1 MSFVLGVRDVIL
13 EWFEHN
19 YIGYA
24 AYKVFLV
31 VLLASCAISLI
42 YIASKSVNE
51 QQKWLVLTSMG
62 FFMILLSYYGEVT
75 SNNIYT
81 MVWMVKMGHI
91 SKILSTLC
99 FLKYASGYCKE
110 KIPVKLMNA
119 YYCYT
124 IFIGAC
130 VLFANKI
137 PYFYKSYTIKY
148 FGGIPCFSANYGFL
162 FYMYSGSLC
171 AAIFVVLFM
180 IVKRMGRVNYTE
192 KKQLRFLF
200 FTGLLP
206 VLGYALTLSLPF
218 PMFDFVPVS
227 FGISALL
234 LYIASKQHGLLDVV
248 LSAKENIIENT
259 KEGIVVVD
267 NEYNVLY
274 ANIAATYLI
283 DHVFD
288 NKEGE
293 ELEAFMHLFQKEKNL
308 IELKDGMYEVSVS
321 DIYENTKLRG
331 KMAWFFD
338 VTEAQEYTKEI
349 LQLKDEAER
358 ANIAKSAFLANM
370 SHEIRTPM
378 NAILGFSELVIQQEK
393 EESLKD
399 YMYDIKRSAKSLLH
413 IINQIL
419 DISKIESGEI
429 EMVQESFYLQTV
441 LEEVL
446 AIITNQA
453 NKKGLKCSANFADD
467 LPSEFYG
474 AHVQLREILINI
486 LNNGVK
492 YTKEGEV
499 ALKVY
504 CEDIEED
511 VTNIYFEVSD
521 TGIGMRKEDVN
532 CIYDRFRKLDSM
544 QNQGIEGT
552 GLGMYIVKS
561 LVTRMQ
567 GTIDIDSVYGEG
579 TTIKITI
586 PMKVTNRTPM
596 GKLDVN
602 SIEEKKNRK
611 KIIINAKILVVDD
624 NEVNLKLISSL
635 LLRYHTHA
643 DLAISGEQAIEKV
656 QNETYDLIFMDHMMP
671 EMDGVQAMQK
681 IRELDDGKYK
691 EIPIILLTA
700 NAIAG
705 FREEMLNIG
714 FEDYIS
720 KPIDI
725 AYLEKALM
733 KYLPE
738 EKITILE
745 EEANEDGSSDV
756 IESKITEM
764 KKVLKHFQVD
774 EGIKYSG
781 GSYEDYLE
789 VLKITQ
795 ERGVDRSEKLQKLF
809 DDKDYSSY
817 TIHVH
822 ALKSTAYNIG
832 AMELGDEAQAQEM
845 AGKNENY
852 KYIEER
858 FAFLMEEYQIVLLEI
873 QKWFFLNR
881 AEVEPVLLEDEL
893 VTEVLS
899 DEDKKEILAA
909 VDEQMKA
916 FQLDNAQQI
925 LEEMIPMLQVG
936 EERTY
941 LEKIVKALVSCDM
954 ETASKLW
961 RERSQ

>member
-1 MSFVLGVRDVIL
+1 
-13 EWFEHN
+13 
-19 YIGYA
+19 
-24 AYKVFLV
+24 
-31 VLLASCAISLI
+31 
-42 YIASKSVNE
+42 
-51 QQKWLVLTSMG
+51 
-62 FFMILLSYYGEVT
+62 
-75 SNNIYT
+75 
-81 MVWMVKMGHI
+81 
-91 SKILSTLC
+91 
-99 FLKYASGYCKE
+99 
-110 KIPVKLMNA
+110 
-119 YYCYT
+119 
-124 IFIGAC
+124 
-130 VLFANKI
+130 
-137 PYFYKSYTIKY
+137 
-148 FGGIPCFSANYGFL
+148 
-162 FYMYSGSLC
+162 
-171 AAIFVVLFM
+171 
-180 IVKRMGRVNYTE
+180 
-192 KKQLRFLF
+192 
-200 FTGLLP
+200 
-206 VLGYALTLSLPF
+206 
-218 PMFDFVPVS
+218 
-227 FGISALL
+227 
-234 LYIASKQHGLLDVV
+234 
-248 LSAKENIIENT
+248 
-259 KEGIVVVD
+259 
-267 NEYNVLY
+267 
-274 ANIAATYLI
+274 
-283 DHVFD
+283 
-288 NKEGE
+288 
-293 ELEAFMHLFQKEKNL
+293 
-308 IELKDGMYEVSVS
+308 
-321 DIYENTKLRG
+321 
-331 KMAWFFD
+331 
-338 VTEAQEYTKEI
+338 
-349 LQLKDEAER
+349 
-358 ANIAKSAFLANM
+358 
-370 SHEIRTPM
+370 M

-745 EEANEDGSSDV
+745 EGANEDGSSDV